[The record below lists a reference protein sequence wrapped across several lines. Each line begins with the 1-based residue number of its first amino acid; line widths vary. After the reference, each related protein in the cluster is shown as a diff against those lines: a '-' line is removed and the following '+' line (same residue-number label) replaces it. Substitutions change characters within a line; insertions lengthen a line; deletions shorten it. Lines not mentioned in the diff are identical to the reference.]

1 MEFVGLELV
10 GNKYQKITPNTQGW
24 CWSDVL
30 GLYLGVEGGKL
41 RYFTPDSNLVPTP
54 EEAAIAA
61 QQASEAQLRL
71 EQEQLRSQRL
81 AEHLRS
87 LGVDP
92 DSLS

>member
-1 MEFVGLELV
+1 M
-10 GNKYQKITPNTQGW
+10 
-24 CWSDVL
+24 L

-41 RYFTPDSNLVPTP
+41 RYFTPDGNLVPTP

-81 AEHLRS
+81 AEYLRS
-87 LGVDP
+87 LGVNP